1 MTAYLHREVA
11 RGTAPRHVV
20 RHMLGLYQGVRGARQ
35 WRRELSD
42 AVVLERE
49 GADVLAR
56 AAQRVAPQ
64 AVLRAA

>member
-1 MTAYLHREVA
+1 MTAYLQREVA

-20 RHMLGLYQGVRGARQ
+20 RHMLGLYHGVRGARQ

-49 GADVLAR
+49 GADVLTR
-56 AAQRVAPQ
+56 AAQRVVPRA
-64 AVLRAA
+64 ALRAA